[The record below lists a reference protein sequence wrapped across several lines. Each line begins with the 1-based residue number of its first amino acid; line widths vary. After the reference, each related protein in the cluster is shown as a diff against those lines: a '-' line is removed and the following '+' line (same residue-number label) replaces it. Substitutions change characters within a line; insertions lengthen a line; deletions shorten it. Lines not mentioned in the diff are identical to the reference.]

1 MTLPGEPTKRVLIVD
16 DEESMRLLLQR
27 VVQSIA
33 GIETTLADSGDSAVS
48 LATGRS
54 FDLILMDL
62 LMPGLGGIEALTR
75 IRRSSISKATPVII
89 VSVIADP
96 DTRIVCSSLGVKD
109 FVVKPIQREALLQAV
124 RRALG

>member
-1 MTLPGEPTKRVLIVD
+1 MSLPGERTKRVLIVD

-27 VVQSIA
+27 ILRSIP
-33 GIETTLADSGDSAVS
+33 GIETTLADSGDGAVS
-48 LATGRS
+48 LASQGS

-75 IRRSSISKATPVII
+75 MRRSSASKATPVII

-96 DTRIVCSSLGVKD
+96 DTRIVCRSLGVKD
-109 FVVKPIQREALLQAV
+109 YVVKPIQREALLQAV
-124 RRALG
+124 KGALD